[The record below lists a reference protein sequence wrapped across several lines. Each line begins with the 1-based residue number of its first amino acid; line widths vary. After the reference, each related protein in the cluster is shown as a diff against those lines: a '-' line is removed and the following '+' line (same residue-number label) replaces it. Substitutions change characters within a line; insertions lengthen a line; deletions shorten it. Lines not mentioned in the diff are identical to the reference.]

1 MTVPENHRQSAGDGE
16 SLLQQVDEWETAL
29 AIDQRLRR
37 IIPLEDDLESLTLE
51 MAARAA
57 ALEESS
63 FSRYFSRVV
72 GVSFRDWR
80 TALRV
85 SHALELLRETD
96 MLIEEIA
103 FEVGFSDSRSL
114 RRAMNRLLD
123 LSPAE
128 FRRRES
134 G

>member
-1 MTVPENHRQSAGDGE
+1 MTVPQNHPQSADGSE